1 MLLVVQVTPAAAAA
15 RIGRGDGEDAI
26 VMNTVLIENRVL
38 LLFLLMAPL
47 VLEVGL
53 LLLLV
58 MMMRRRK
65 VMLAD
70 AAAVTLDCGGRVAVD
85 GVLEALPR
93 PVKVVLWHLIHA
105 AAAAAAAVASAV
117 WLIHHPDATGVM
129 LPLAAAR
136 CSLLPLPLLL
146 GGGAR
151 VDLPQSSVKLQFR
164 YKPERE
170 ERRGGELGRS
180 TDGRTGRMGEGKEI
194 TVMLAKRERDGRGSR
209 RGAGGRELGII
220 GIDNPHNVSV
230 SE

>member
-1 MLLVVQVTPAAAAA
+1 MLLVVQVTPAAAAAAA

-53 LLLLV
+53 LLV
-58 MMMRRRK
+58 MMMMRRK

-93 PVKVVLWHLIHA
+93 PVKVVLWHLIH

-180 TDGRTGRMGEGKEI
+180 TDRRTGRMGEGKEI

>member
-38 LLFLLMAPL
+38 LLFLLVAPL

-53 LLLLV
+53 LLV
-58 MMMRRRK
+58 MMMMMRK

-93 PVKVVLWHLIHA
+93 PAKVVLWHLIHA
-105 AAAAAAAVASAV
+105 AADVASAV

-129 LPLAAAR
+129 LPLAA
-136 CSLLPLPLLL
+136 LLPPPSPPPP
-146 GGGAR
+146 R
-151 VDLPQSSVKLQFR
+151 WWWWWCSS
-164 YKPERE
+164 
-170 ERRGGELGRS
+170 
-180 TDGRTGRMGEGKEI
+180 
-194 TVMLAKRERDGRGSR
+194 
-209 RGAGGRELGII
+209 
-220 GIDNPHNVSV
+220 
-230 SE
+230 